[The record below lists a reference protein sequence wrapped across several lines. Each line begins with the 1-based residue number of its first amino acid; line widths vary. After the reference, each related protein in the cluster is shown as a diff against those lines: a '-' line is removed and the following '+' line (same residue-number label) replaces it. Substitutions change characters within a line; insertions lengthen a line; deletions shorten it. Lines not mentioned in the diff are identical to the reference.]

1 MTTQAVT
8 PDANANP
15 FDTPLPSEVNEHQ
28 QAVAASPTGNP
39 FDEPLPS
46 EKAEKQAANS
56 DYIKTVNT
64 GPLSPAGQAEK
75 AMGAG
80 LTNAEQTHQALKSTG
95 QAALETAGGV
105 VGAGVAGMSL
115 DAAAPLVTTLAEH
128 LPTLD
133 KAYKILTALGAGTY
147 TVQHLKDV
155 MKIIGGK

>member
-1 MTTQAVT
+1 MSTQAVT
-8 PDANANP
+8 PQLSPIEQLMGSQPTSSSQPQGQGDLSPIEQLMGSNP
-15 FDTPLPSEVNEHQ
+15 NNTPPS
-28 QAVAASPTGNP
+28 ADGNY
-39 FDEPLPS
+39 L
-46 EKAEKQAANS
+46 KQ
-56 DYIKTVNT
+56 VNT
-64 GPLSPAGQAEK
+64 DPFSPAGQAEK

-80 LTNAEQTHQALKSTG
+80 MTNAEQARQAARVTG
-95 QAALETAGGV
+95 QAALQTAGGV

-155 MKIIGGK
+155 MKIIGGGK

>member
-1 MTTQAVT
+1 MSTQAVT
-8 PDANANP
+8 PDVNANP
-15 FDTPLPSEVNEHQ
+15 FDTPLPSEVHEHQ

-46 EKAEKQAANS
+46 EKAEQQAANS
-56 DYIKTVNT
+56 DYLKQVNT
-64 GPLSPAGQAEK
+64 GPFSPAGQAEK

-80 LTNAEQTHQALKSTG
+80 LSNAEQAREGAESLG
-95 QAALETAGGV
+95 NAALQTAGGV
-105 VGAGVAGMSL
+105 IGAPAAAMSL

-133 KAYKILTALGAGTY
+133 KAYKILTAIGAGTY

-155 MKIIGGK
+155 MKIIGK